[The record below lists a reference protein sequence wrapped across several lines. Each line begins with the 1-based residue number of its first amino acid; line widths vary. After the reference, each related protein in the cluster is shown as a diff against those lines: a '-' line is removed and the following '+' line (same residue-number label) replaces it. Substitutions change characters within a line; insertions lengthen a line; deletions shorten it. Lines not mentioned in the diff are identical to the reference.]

1 MKIQLTKD
9 KTIDINLPF
18 AGGTGGVKSDIVG
31 VELFSGCERGCPAV
45 RLSRKKNGWTL
56 EAADYVPAP
65 KGELPVRW
73 DDMPHQPTW
82 GMPHQFQANSAALA
96 VNTAMG
102 SFGQASPEA
111 IVQEMMHGNAT
122 VAETVSRSAAGK
134 SKFAIKRPESAVSAQ
149 PAASTGRRPEL
160 PPDTGVPVSENG
172 RRFVV
177 RPLAD
182 EGFKLCAS
190 IPEFQA
196 LWLGRLLPEGHRPTA
211 SSIQLAE
218 SALMASVLAV
228 PDFVES
234 EGNALAIFVR
244 SDAIYFGG
252 YKDGECILWRKC
264 PGVRGYNAIQQSVM
278 KTLGLTKELVD
289 SALEDSLID
298 TRPALEP
305 VLHPVLEQLELAR
318 AYLYGRHG
326 MNIDKVLLVGL
337 PCGAEHWRRYAE
349 DTLRLQLVAA
359 DPFAGLTL
367 AKGVSVGEPSDF
379 LVAIGAAI
387 AASEAE
393 I

>member
-9 KTIDINLPF
+9 KTIDVNIPL
-18 AGGTGGVKSDIVG
+18 AGGSGGVKSDIVG

-45 RLSRKKNGWTL
+45 RLKRKKSGWTL

-65 KGELPVRW
+65 KGELPGRW

-82 GMPHQFQANSAALA
+82 SMPRQFQANSAALA

-102 SFGQASPEA
+102 SFSQASTEA
-111 IVQEMMHGNAT
+111 IIQEMMCGNT
-122 VAETVSRSAAGK
+122 VAAEAAARSSAGR
-134 SKFAIKRPESAVSAQ
+134 SKFAIKRPEQTVSSQQVAN
-149 PAASTGRRPEL
+149 GKRPSP
-160 PPDTGVPVSENG
+160 PPDTGAPVSENG

-190 IPEFQA
+190 MPEFQA

-218 SALMASVLAV
+218 SALMASVLV
-228 PDFVES
+228 QPDFIES
-234 EGNALAIFVR
+234 EGNALAVFVR
-244 SDAIYFGG
+244 SNAIYFGG
-252 YKDGECILWRKC
+252 YKGGECILWRKC
-264 PGVRGYNAIQQSVM
+264 PGICGYSAIQQSVM
-278 KTLGLTKELVD
+278 RMLGLTAELVD

-318 AYLYGRHG
+318 AYLFGRYG
-326 MNIDKVLLVGL
+326 MNHDKVLLLGM
-337 PCGAEHWRRYAE
+337 PRGADQLKRYAE

-359 DPFAGLTL
+359 DPLAGLTL
-367 AKGVSVGEPSDF
+367 ARGVSVSEPSDF
-379 LVAIGAAI
+379 LVAIGAAV